1 MAFLD
6 NSGDIILDAVLTD
19 AGRRRLA
26 RGDGTFN
33 ISKFALGDDEINYRL
48 YDPTHA
54 SGSAYYDLE
63 ILQTPVLEA
72 FTSPGSQLHHRLVT
86 LSRNDFLYL
95 PILELFET
103 TGTTRD
109 STTNAFLI
117 AVNQSTE
124 TSSDISTRAGVI
136 YGENSNSTNSTTVR
150 IDQGVDANGNLAV
163 AALTGDLLE
172 TQYEIKM
179 DNRFGT
185 LVSRSGTS
193 IPASFVDEDNVATYF
208 VSQGGSASVVSLIN
222 DLTADGSSI
231 NGRRGTRVEFR
242 ISATLDVN
250 GSDTLFTRLGG
261 TSTVGSTAVKHI
273 DSTVKITGV
282 STGYSIDIPVRY
294 IKV

>member
-26 RGDGTFN
+26 RGDGTFK
-33 ISKFALGDDEINYRL
+33 IAKFALGDDEINYRL
-48 YDPTHA
+48 YTPGHA

-72 FTSPGSQLHHRLVT
+72 FTNQTSQMHHRLVT

-109 STTNAFLI
+109 STTNAFLV
-117 AVNQSTE
+117 AVNATTE
-124 TSSDISTRAGVI
+124 TTSGISTLAGVV
-136 YGENSNSTNSTTVR
+136 YGENTDSTNSTTIRV
-150 IDQGVDANGNLAV
+150 DQGVDANGNLAV
-163 AALTGDLLE
+163 AQLTGDLLE
-172 TQYEIKM
+172 TQYQVQM

-185 LVSRSGTS
+185 LASANGSAARV
-193 IPASFVDEDNVATYF
+193 SFVDEDNMATYF
-208 VSQGGSASVVSLIN
+208 VSQGSPIVSLIT
-222 DLTADGSSI
+222 DLTSAGSSI
-231 NGRRGTRVEFR
+231 NGRRGTRLDLR
-242 ISATLDVN
+242 IKASLNLN

-261 TSTVGSTAVKHI
+261 TSTVATNSVKHI
-273 DSTVKITGV
+273 DSVVKVTGV
-282 STGYSIDIPVRY
+282 TTGYSIDIPVRY
-294 IKV
+294 IKI

>member
-26 RGDGTFN
+26 RGDGTFKVA
-33 ISKFALGDDEINYRL
+33 KFALGDDEINYRL
-48 YDPTHA
+48 YNATHA

-72 FTSPGSQLHHRLVT
+72 FTNQTSQMHHRLVT

-109 STTNAFLI
+109 SATNAYMI
-117 AVNQSTE
+117 AVNEATE
-124 TSSDISTRAGVI
+124 ISSDITTRAGVI
-136 YGENSNSTNSTTVR
+136 YGENTDSTNSTTVR
-150 IDQGVDANGNLAV
+150 VDQGVDAGGVLSIAP
-163 AALTGDLLE
+163 LTADLLE
-172 TQYEIKM
+172 TQYSIQM

-185 LVSRSGTS
+185 LTNVGGSSQNM
-193 IPASFVDEDNVATYF
+193 SFVDEDNMATYF
-208 VSQGGSASVVSLIN
+208 VSQGSPVVSLIT
-222 DLTADGSSI
+222 DLSSGGSSI
-231 NGRRGTRVEFR
+231 NGRRGTRLDFR
-242 ISATLDVN
+242 IKASLALN

-261 TSTVGSTAVKHI
+261 TSTVGSTAVKHLDTI
-273 DSTVKITGV
+273 IKVTGV
-282 STGYSIDIPVRY
+282 TTGYSIDIPVRY